1 MSCFFGDYQLAFCIK
16 VVTLGDECGNHLL
29 QIGMIVKRKQ
39 GAIPGPL
46 LLLQTTDLMRKGS
59 PWAVYTGAYLS
70 YRAFGFLI
78 LS

>member
-1 MSCFFGDYQLAFCIK
+1 VTTNLRFAHSVA
-16 VVTLGDECGNHLL
+16 TLGDECGNHLL

-39 GAIPGPL
+39 SSIPGAL

-59 PWAVYTGAYLS
+59 PWAVFTGAYLS
-70 YRAFGFLI
+70 HSSFGFLI

>member
-1 MSCFFGDYQLAFCIK
+1 MATNLRFAHSVA
-16 VVTLGDECGNHLL
+16 TLGDECCNYLF

-59 PWAVYTGAYLS
+59 PWAVYTGSYLS
-70 YRAFGFLI
+70 YSAFGF
-78 LS
+78 